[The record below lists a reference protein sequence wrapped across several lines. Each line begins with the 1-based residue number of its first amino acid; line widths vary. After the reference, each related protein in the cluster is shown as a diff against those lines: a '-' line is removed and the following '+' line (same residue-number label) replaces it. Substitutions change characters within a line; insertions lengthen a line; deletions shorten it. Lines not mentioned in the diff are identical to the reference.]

1 MHRSITLTAVLAAL
15 VVTVALASCGGD
27 DDGAIETLPPIRT
40 TTSAPT
46 TTSTTISADRQ
57 FYEIKSGETLSII
70 ARRFEVP
77 LTAIIELNGLANP
90 DDIQAGQVI
99 EIPTGVVLVTE
110 LPEPAAETSAP

>member
-1 MHRSITLTAVLAAL
+1 VSAA
-15 VVTVALASCGGD
+15 
-27 DDGAIETLPPIRT
+27 
-40 TTSAPT
+40 
-46 TTSTTISADRQ
+46 RQ

-70 ARRFEVP
+70 AGRFAVP
-77 LTAIIELNGLANP
+77 ITAIIELNGLENP